1 LDQMTIMELADKLWP
16 LNRSILGNGNR
27 ETLSLIE
34 NYVGKD
40 LDYLKF
46 ESGTKVYDW
55 TIPDEWHVDNA
66 YVIDPYGKKILDFKK
81 NNLHLMGYSIAVNSV
96 MKLEELNLHLYSLP
110 DQPDAIPYVTSY
122 YHKNWG
128 FCLSHDQRKNLP
140 EGVYRV
146 VIESSFTSGHLEIAE
161 YLIKGKSQKEIF
173 LSTYICHPSMAN
185 NEMSGPLVCANIA
198 KTLVENFTNCELN
211 YSVRIAFM
219 PETIGSISYIK
230 ANLERMKKNVICGF
244 VVTCVGDQRK
254 WSFLPTRVGNTVADR
269 SAIRVLQ
276 NLSLMFDQY
285 SWLDRGSDERQY
297 CSPGVDLPIA
307 SVMRSK
313 YGTFPEYHTSNDKFG
328 SVVTEEGICESVN
341 FYLKLLEEIQ
351 QYSFPSST
359 YKCEPNLGSRSLYPL
374 VSIKVNYDNSKNLL
388 NVLSHCDGKTEEIE
402 IARLTKLNIAQV
414 KSALDI
420 LKKNQLIYFER
431 VENE

>member
-1 LDQMTIMELADKLWP
+1 MELADKLWP

-27 ETLSLIE
+27 ETLSFIQ

-40 LDYLKF
+40 FDYLKF

-66 YVIDPYGKKILDFKK
+66 YVIDPYGEKILDFKK

-96 MKLEELNLHLYSLP
+96 MNFEELNLHLYSLP

-140 EGVYRV
+140 EGDYRV

-185 NEMSGPLVCANIA
+185 NELSGPLVCANIA

-254 WSFLPTRVGNTVADR
+254 WSFLPTRLENTVADR

-276 NLSLMFDQY
+276 NMSIMFDHY

-328 SVVTEEGICESVN
+328 SVVTEEGIRESVN

-359 YKCEPNLGSRSLYPL
+359 YLCEPNLGSRNLYPL
-374 VSIKVNYDNSKNLL
+374 ISIKVNYENANNLL

-414 KSALDI
+414 KYALDI